1 MRHLSAERLA
11 AIADEHPSPDESM
24 HLAQCAPCT
33 DGRDA
38 YRRLVAGAARE
49 RERPA
54 APLSDWGGLSAR
66 LRAEGLVRTPET
78 APVLPSARPLATT
91 SDITSAPSAIAATR
105 RRTVPA
111 WAMRAAAGV
120 ALVAGGALAGRVSAP
135 VQVAAVPANDV
146 TRTDTGALV
155 PSPGMMTSA
164 AYSPVAQSEDF
175 FRSTKE
181 AQAAML
187 RAERTYQAAIKY
199 LAANDTA
206 LRPPIEDP
214 VAAYRSRLAA
224 IDAAVT
230 QTRQALKLSPTNPAL
245 NDYYLTSVNARET
258 TLRQIDDAL
267 PVNERVTR
275 F

>member
-1 MRHLSAERLA
+1 VL
-11 AIADEHPSPDESM
+11 PF
-24 HLAQCAPCT
+24 
-33 DGRDA
+33 
-38 YRRLVAGAARE
+38 V
-49 RERPA
+49 RPA
-54 APLSDWGGLSAR
+54 ATVPDA
-66 LRAEGLVRTPET
+66 
-78 APVLPSARPLATT
+78 APVVVA
-91 SDITSAPSAIAATR
+91 R

-111 WAMRAAAGV
+111 WAMRAAAGL
-120 ALVAGGALAGRVSAP
+120 ALLAGGVLAGRASAP
-135 VQVAAVPANDV
+135 VQVAAVPADSAQ
-146 TRTDTGALV
+146 RTDSGALA
-155 PSPGMMTSA
+155 PSRGLMAAA

-175 FRSTKE
+175 FRSTKD
-181 AQAAML
+181 AQEAML

-224 IDAAVT
+224 LDDAVR

-245 NDYYLTSVNARET
+245 NDYYLTSVSARET

-267 PVNERVTR
+267 PVGERVTR